1 MARSTFDGPVLSGD
15 NRFGPLRSVGYARLS
30 QQAALN
36 FAVTTAGSAG
46 YCGSSGQFVT
56 SNNIPNVNATVYT
69 PSSSVYPPAAA
80 TITADTASLIYRGA
94 VFFLPINSQITAV
107 DYDIGV
113 FPTVASGSVTSIQF
127 FLGNAFNGSQYAQ
140 TAAITSGTGR
150 QTMTYSGT
158 QVANMQAT
166 TSDVTNGQQP
176 STLSQVVATLAVVGS
191 SMTTLATGINYV
203 TVNYRQADGNIGS
216 TTAYPYGN
224 FD

>member
-1 MARSTFDGPVLSGD
+1 MGRSTFEGPILSGD
-15 NRFGPLRSVGYARLS
+15 NRFGPLRDVGYARLS
-30 QQAALN
+30 QQAALS
-36 FAVTTAGSAG
+36 FAVTTNGSAG

-56 SNNIPNVNATVYT
+56 SNTIPNVNATVYT

-80 TITADTASLIYRGA
+80 SITADTGSAIYRGA
-94 VFFLPINSQITAV
+94 VFFMPINSQIIAV
-107 DYDIGV
+107 DYDIGI

-127 FLGNAFNGSQYAQ
+127 LLGNQFNGSQYAQ

-158 QVANMQAT
+158 QVTNMQAT
-166 TSDVTNGQQP
+166 TADITNGQQP
-176 STLSQVVATLAVVGS
+176 SQLSQVVATLVIVGS
-191 SMTTLATGINYV
+191 TMTTLATGTNYI
-203 TVNYRQADGNIGS
+203 TISYRQYDGNIGS